1 MNGLTKAIEHFGTA
15 SALAGALGVKPS
27 SVSQWRDGTRPLPLD
42 RAMQIERATSGAVTC
57 EELRPDVDWSRPEP
71 QKEAA

>member
-1 MNGLTKAIEHFGTA
+1 VSIQKAISHVGSAAKLARLLDVSPQAVTA
-15 SALAGALGVKPS
+15 WK
-27 SVSQWRDGTRPLPLD
+27 DGTRPLPLD